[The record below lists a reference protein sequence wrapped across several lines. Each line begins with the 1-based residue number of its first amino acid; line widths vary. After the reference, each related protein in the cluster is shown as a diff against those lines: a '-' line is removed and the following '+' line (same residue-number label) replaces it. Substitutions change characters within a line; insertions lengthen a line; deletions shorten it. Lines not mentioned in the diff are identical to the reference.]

1 MERKPPR
8 RTKERILQT
17 ALDLFNRDGEPRVTT
32 SAIAEAMR
40 ISPGNLYYHFAAK
53 EKIVEALFSAFRHEI
68 EETLAAPQ
76 SRASDVEDVWLFLH
90 LIFEAIWKYRFIY
103 RDLNDL
109 VSRHRQ
115 VEVQFKRILAHK
127 QRTAEDIMLDL
138 VRSGRMTA
146 SRADIE
152 ALALN
157 MTLIATYW
165 LSFDFVR
172 NPRAAPDGSA
182 LARGAYQV
190 MALAA
195 PYLDPE
201 GRALLDLLAERYKD

>member
-1 MERKPPR
+1 

-152 ALALN
+152 
-157 MTLIATYW
+157 
-165 LSFDFVR
+165 
-172 NPRAAPDGSA
+172 
-182 LARGAYQV
+182 
-190 MALAA
+190 
-195 PYLDPE
+195 
-201 GRALLDLLAERYKD
+201 